1 MVASLWHVSGSCAK
15 LHILLLVVNLIVPRT
30 EQLIHPSFCHRTTRL
45 SKFGLQMWLR
55 YWKENRIE
63 PPWKWGKWSP
73 VSAWRLWYLGLLY
86 MERRE
91 QRLRHGTS
99 GTGSIN
105 VSGMRKFSA
114 YTYKVNKIDHT
125 QDKAIWVN
133 SIILQTIDCH
143 AKKYCFWHFLP
154 KNSSSKSLYGR
165 VCKAEELKTL
175 GPGLCFRFQ
184 VGVSDGFPK
193 LPHW

>member
-15 LHILLLVVNLIVPRT
+15 LHILLLVVNLIVPHT
-30 EQLIHPSFCHRTTRL
+30 EQLIHPSFCHRTTCL

-55 YWKENRIE
+55 YWKKNRIE
-63 PPWKWGKWSP
+63 PSWKWRKWSP

-86 MERRE
+86 MEWRE
-91 QRLRHGTS
+91 QRLRQGTS

-125 QDKAIWVN
+125 GWTKYITHKTKLSECWTVSFCKPLTVMQKSTVSGIFCQK
-133 SIILQTIDCH
+133 ILQ
-143 AKKYCFWHFLP
+143 AK
-154 KNSSSKSLYGR
+154 
-165 VCKAEELKTL
+165 VCMGESVKQ
-175 GPGLCFRFQ
+175 RN
-184 VGVSDGFPK
+184 
-193 LPHW
+193 